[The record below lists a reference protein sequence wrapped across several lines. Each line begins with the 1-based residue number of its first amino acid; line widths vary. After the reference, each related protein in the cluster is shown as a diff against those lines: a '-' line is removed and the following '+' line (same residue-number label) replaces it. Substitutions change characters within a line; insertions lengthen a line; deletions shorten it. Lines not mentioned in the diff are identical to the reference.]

1 VKPAKK
7 RAAKSA
13 ETTDAT
19 AKSAEVAKEEVAILE
34 VSPAPPAV
42 SEPTPSEVKVAET
55 PLAPLASLAVPS
67 VAETPQAPSPP
78 SSTEPVSV
86 PPGPKKKSAAK
97 KAVAKEAVSAT
108 EHTEVTEPKPES
120 APVEAAPP
128 SPAASPEPVSV
139 PSVISVAEVPP
150 PPSEELQAAR
160 AQLAEVLQAVAER
173 PKPLD
178 PQVDQALMAAAIAGI
193 QGARPRNLE
202 MALEALLFS
211 TNQPLTVG
219 EIGKALEATPEE
231 VTATLA
237 ALEKTL
243 AERPSS
249 IALWSRS
256 KNGENGY
263 ILDVKAAFRKEVAT
277 LAPPALRV
285 ALVETL
291 ALIALNQPVSQR
303 RLVAER
309 GSTVYEHVKELTELG
324 YVLKQRKG
332 INFYLRTT
340 PTFAGEFGLPDDPEA
355 IRHALAKA
363 AGLAGASGA
372 ITSPRVWI
380 DHQAPNDLK
389 AEAETLAE
397 QKRAEEEAAR
407 AAEAKRIEE
416 ENARAREAKRVA
428 DEEAAR
434 KAAEEAAFAEAKRQA
449 EEALAKRQAEEE
461 RRLQE
466 DAARAKA
473 EEEARLLA
481 IAAAAAR
488 AEECVVQGGDLE
500 DVAEKKGKKKKP
512 EVEGFLSD
520 AFSTLGGSEVAW

>member
-1 VKPAKK
+1 MTSKKKSAKK
-7 RAAKSA
+7 RAAEVVAPA
-13 ETTDAT
+13 EPVVVTEVPGDAARASEPPT
-19 AKSAEVAKEEVAILE
+19 AEA
-34 VSPAPPAV
+34 SPTAV
-42 SEPTPSEVKVAET
+42 SAPS
-55 PLAPLASLAVPS
+55 VPS
-67 VAETPQAPSPP
+67 VADSVARVEEPPSTPSEPAALEPAPEGVSPP
-78 SSTEPVSV
+78 SV
-86 PPGPKKKSAAK
+86 PS
-97 KAVAKEAVSAT
+97 AVAVPAEVSQ
-108 EHTEVTEPKPES
+108 E
-120 APVEAAPP
+120 
-128 SPAASPEPVSV
+128 
-139 PSVISVAEVPP
+139 PSV
-150 PPSEELQAAR
+150 ELQAAR
-160 AQLAEVLQAVAER
+160 TQLAEVLQAVADR

-231 VTATLA
+231 VAATLA
-237 ALEKTL
+237 SLERTL

-380 DHQAPNDLK
+380 DHAAPNDLK
-389 AEAETLAE
+389 AEAEALAE
-397 QKRAEEEAAR
+397 QKRAEEEALR
-407 AAEAKRIEE
+407 AAEAKRIDE
-416 ENARAREAKRVA
+416 ENARAAEAKRVA

-434 KAAEEAAFAEAKRQA
+434 KAAEDAAIALARRQA
-449 EEALAKRQAEEE
+449 EESEAKRQAEEE
-461 RRLQE
+461 RRRQE
-466 DAARAKA
+466 DAQRAKA

-488 AEECVVQGGDLE
+488 DEECIVQGGDLE

-512 EVEGFLSD
+512 EVESFLSD
-520 AFSTLGGSEVAW
+520 AFSSLGGSEVAW